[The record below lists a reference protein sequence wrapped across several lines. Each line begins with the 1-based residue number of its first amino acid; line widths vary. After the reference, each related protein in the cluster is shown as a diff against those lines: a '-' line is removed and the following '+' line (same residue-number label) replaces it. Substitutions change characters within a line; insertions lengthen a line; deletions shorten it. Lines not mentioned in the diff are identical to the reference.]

1 MTVIELLNKLTE
13 AEIGKT
19 IRVMSTKIHLKSNH
33 WINYSNEEV
42 SYYRITDKHILIYI

>member
-1 MTVIELLNKLTE
+1 MTVIELLNGLTE

-19 IRVMSTKIHLKSNH
+19 IRVMSTKRHLKSYN

-42 SYYRITDKHILIYI
+42 DYYRITDKHILIYI